1 MGIVKNVQ
9 DRKNGEGQLTYGGL
23 KRRVWGNIEN
33 KSLLD
38 NMMDKAPE
46 KWKIRLRI
54 LFQQIQGNV
63 RWSIPTGF
71 IDQVALLSDFMRSRW
86 SKEVDT

>member
-1 MGIVKNVQ
+1 MGVVKNVQ

-54 LFQQIQGNV
+54 LFQQIQGIV
-63 RWSIPTGF
+63 RWSIPTGV
-71 IDQVALLSDFMRSRW
+71 IDQVALLSDSMRWRW

>member
-46 KWKIRLRI
+46 MWKIRLRI

-63 RWSIPTGF
+63 RSSIPTGF
-71 IDQVALLSDFMRSRW
+71 IDQVALLSDSMRWRW

>member
-1 MGIVKNVQ
+1 MGVVKNVQ

-23 KRRVWGNIEN
+23 KRRVWGSIEN

-63 RWSIPTGF
+63 RWSIPAGF
-71 IDQVALLSDFMRSRW
+71 IDQVALLSDSMRWQW

>member
-1 MGIVKNVQ
+1 MRRWSDLNEHRLSDRFKDTKFWQQEILIMKLCCLNVQAISMGFVKNVQ
-9 DRKNGEGQLTYGGL
+9 DRKNGEGQLTYGVL

-46 KWKIRLRI
+46 K
-54 LFQQIQGNV
+54 
-63 RWSIPTGF
+63 
-71 IDQVALLSDFMRSRW
+71 
-86 SKEVDT
+86 

>member
-1 MGIVKNVQ
+1 MGVVKNVQ

-54 LFQQIQGNV
+54 LFQHIQGNV
-63 RWSIPTGF
+63 KWSIPTGF
-71 IDQVALLSDFMRSRW
+71 IDQVALLSDSMRWRW

>member
-1 MGIVKNVQ
+1 MCRWSDLNEHRLSDRFKDTRFGRQEILVMILCYLNLLAIGIVKNVQ

-23 KRRVWGNIEN
+23 KRRVWGSIEN

-46 KWKIRLRI
+46 K
-54 LFQQIQGNV
+54 
-63 RWSIPTGF
+63 
-71 IDQVALLSDFMRSRW
+71 
-86 SKEVDT
+86 

>member
-1 MGIVKNVQ
+1 MGVVKNVQ

-23 KRRVWGNIEN
+23 KRRVWGSIEN

-38 NMMDKAPE
+38 NMMDKEPE
-46 KWKIRLRI
+46 KWNIRLRV
-54 LFQQIQGNV
+54 LFQHIQGNV
-63 RWSIPTGF
+63 KWSIPTGF
-71 IDQVALLSDFMRSRW
+71 IDQVALLSDSMRWRW

>member
-1 MGIVKNVQ
+1 MQ

-23 KRRVWGNIEN
+23 RRRVWGNIEN

-54 LFQQIQGNV
+54 LFQQIQGIV
-63 RWSIPTGF
+63 RWSIPTGV
-71 IDQVALLSDFMRSRW
+71 IDQVALLSDSMRWRW

>member
-38 NMMDKAPE
+38 NTMDKEPE

-63 RWSIPTGF
+63 GWSIPTGF
-71 IDQVALLSDFMRSRW
+71 IDQVALLSDSMRWRW

>member
-1 MGIVKNVQ
+1 MKNVQ
-9 DRKNGEGQLTYGGL
+9 DRKNGEEQLTYGGL

-46 KWKIRLRI
+46 K
-54 LFQQIQGNV
+54 
-63 RWSIPTGF
+63 
-71 IDQVALLSDFMRSRW
+71 
-86 SKEVDT
+86 